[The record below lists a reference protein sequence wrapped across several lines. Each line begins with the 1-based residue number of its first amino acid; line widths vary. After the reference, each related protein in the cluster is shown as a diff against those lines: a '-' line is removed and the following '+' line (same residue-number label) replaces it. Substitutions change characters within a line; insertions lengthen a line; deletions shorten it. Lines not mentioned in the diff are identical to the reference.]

1 MVEFMYEIT
10 FGSFFKNVLHLVG
23 FVGFVTS
30 CHRAFLSSKFSRGYF
45 VSSIFFSCEY
55 FECFSWMFQG
65 SKIFL
70 VGISWVQFFFAWIFW
85 GFKLF
90 SLGYYVG
97 PFKYPPSAQLTKCHQ
112 SAESSKSLKE
122 LKAGIDIIFNG
133 KHSSEMR
140 FKQIVIEL

>member
-1 MVEFMYEIT
+1 MCYIWW
-10 FGSFFKNVLHLVG
+10 VLYVSWHLVIVPSWVPN
-23 FVGFVTS
+23 FLVGISWVPF
-30 CHRAFLSSKFSRGYF
+30 
-45 VSSIFFSCEY
+45 FFSCEY

-85 GFKLF
+85 GFKIF

-97 PFKYPPSAQLTKCHQ
+97 PFKCPPSAQLTKCHQ